1 MHPVCEISSKYVLPV
16 FRSKVVNILI
26 NERGLTQIE
35 VAKLLSISQA
45 TVSLYVG
52 QKRGF
57 SQKFRSFFD
66 LDVIDH
72 YAHSYA
78 EEITNNPSVESME
91 YFCAL
96 CKELRRKGLLCEI
109 HRNVSGVS
117 SNCKICVT

>member
-16 FRSKVVNILI
+16 FRSKIVKILI

-35 VAKLLSISQA
+35 VAKLLDISQA

-57 SQKFRSFFD
+57 SRKFNLSFD

-72 YAHSYA
+72 YARSYA

-91 YFCAL
+91 YFCTL
-96 CKELRRKGLLCEI
+96 CSELRRKGLLCKV
-109 HRNVSGVS
+109 HRNVSGVPS
-117 SNCKICVT
+117 DCKLCIK